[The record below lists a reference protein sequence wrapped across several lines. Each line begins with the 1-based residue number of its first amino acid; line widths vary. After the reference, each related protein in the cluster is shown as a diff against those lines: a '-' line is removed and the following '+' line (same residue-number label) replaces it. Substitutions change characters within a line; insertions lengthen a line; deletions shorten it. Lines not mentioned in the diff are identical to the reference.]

1 MSKESIMGE
10 KEDSNMSYS
19 LNDYQ
24 VDAMSVRL
32 DSATPEYALLGLGG
46 EVGEIYS
53 LAAKAVRDG
62 FKFDFEQNMKKE
74 LGDALWFIA
83 AIAADNGFTLEDVA
97 RGNIN
102 KLFSRKER
110 GTLQG
115 SGDNR

>member
-1 MSKESIMGE
+1 
-10 KEDSNMSYS
+10 MSYS

-32 DSATPEYALLGLGG
+32 ESANASYALLGLAG

-62 FKFDFEQNMKKE
+62 AKHDHEQNMKKE
-74 LGDALWFIA
+74 LGDALWFLA
-83 AIAADNGFTLEDVA
+83 AIAADSGFTLEEIA
-97 RGNIN
+97 QSNIN
-102 KLFSRKER
+102 KLFSRRDR

>member
-1 MSKESIMGE
+1 MDE
-10 KEDSNMSYS
+10 KEGSTYS

-24 VDAMSVRL
+24 ADAMSVRL
-32 DSATPEYALLGLGG
+32 ESATAEYALLGLAG

-53 LAAKAVRDG
+53 LAAKAIRDG
-62 FKFDFEQNMKKE
+62 FPLSFEQSMKKE

-83 AIAADNGFTLEDVA
+83 AIAADNGFTLEDIA
-97 RGNIN
+97 QGNIN
-102 KLFSRKER
+102 KLFSRRDR